1 MTKIARVYGGSLYDL
16 AAEEK
21 LDGQIMEQMIAVRQ
35 IFRENPGYL
44 KLLGEPAIPE
54 DERLKMIEEAFGGQ
68 AERYLV
74 NFLKLLCERKILR
87 EFAGCCE
94 EFIRRY
100 NSAHGIAEAVVTS
113 AVKLSD
119 TQMEALKAKL
129 EKLSGKKVYLVQ
141 KTDASVLGGLRVELE
156 GVQLDGTVQSQL
168 ICDWR
173 YHHLCAEI
181 IVVRYFI
188 GFLTLRLQIIH
199 RLYQRQS
206 RSACTTVPVSYT
218 HLTLPT
224 ILRV

>member
-1 MTKIARVYGGSLYDL
+1 MTKTARVYGGSLYDL

-129 EKLSGKKVYLVQ
+129 EKISGKKVYLVQ

-156 GVQLDGTVQSQL
+156 GVQLDGTVQSLSL
-168 ICDWR
+168 I
-173 YHHLCAEI
+173 HI
-181 IVVRYFI
+181 
-188 GFLTLRLQIIH
+188 
-199 RLYQRQS
+199 
-206 RSACTTVPVSYT
+206 
-218 HLTLPT
+218 
-224 ILRV
+224 